1 MKSLPTTARGPH
13 VTPGTVAFGE
23 SGVRVVDGDADVQ
36 RARELGERGRARCAD
51 GLAGGAGPALAEAVE
66 LVAEALELL
75 PVDDD
80 AW

>member
-1 MKSLPTTARGPH
+1 M
-13 VTPGTVAFGE
+13 
-23 SGVRVVDGDADVQ
+23 DGDADVQ

-80 AW
+80 AWPT